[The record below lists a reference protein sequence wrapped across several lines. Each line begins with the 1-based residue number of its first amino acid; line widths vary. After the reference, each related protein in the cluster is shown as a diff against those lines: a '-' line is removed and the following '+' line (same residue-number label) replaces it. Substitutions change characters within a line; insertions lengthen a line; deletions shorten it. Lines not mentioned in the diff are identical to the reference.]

1 MGGKLMFK
9 RVKRVKEIVEIQ
21 IFSFIIAA
29 AVIVKEKVHRKRKYE
44 NPPE

>member
-1 MGGKLMFK
+1 MGGKLMF
-9 RVKRVKEIVEIQ
+9 RRTRRIKELLEIQ

-29 AVIVKEKVHRKRKYE
+29 AVIVKEKTHRKRKYE